1 MENRA
6 YGQEA
11 KTILMDDPTVTKIPV
26 IECGESLVDLRLN
39 PLLVIDSRLADAAGR
54 HRFVRA
60 GLAQRLYR
68 AAQSLPDELRL
79 LVVEGY
85 RPLALQ
91 IKYFNEYVADL
102 RKRFPGTSDREIR
115 SLASRYVSP
124 PDDLPPHCAGAAID
138 LTLVHAGGFELD
150 MGTQIND
157 SPEQSGGRCYFDSKE
172 ISKECTSNRAVL
184 ATALED
190 AGLVNYPTEWWHWS
204 YGDRYWSFKTA
215 TKTAIYGLID
225 GP

>member
-26 IECGESLVDLRLN
+26 IECGEPLVDLGLN
-39 PLLVIDSRLADAAGR
+39 PLLVIDSRLADAVGK

-68 AAQSLPDELRL
+68 AAESLPDEFRL

-91 IKYFNEYVADL
+91 IRYFNEYVADL
-102 RKRFPGTSDREIR
+102 RKRFPGRNERELR
-115 SLASRYVSP
+115 SLASRYVAP

-138 LTLVHAGGFELD
+138 LTLIRKDGPEVY
-150 MGTQIND
+150 MGTEIND
-157 SPEQSGGRCYFDSKE
+157 SPEQSGGRCYSDSQE
-172 ISKECTSNRAVL
+172 ISKESTSNRAVL
-184 ATALED
+184 ATALEN
-190 AGLVNYPTEWWHWS
+190 AGLANYPTEWWHWS

-215 TKTAIYGLID
+215 TQTAIYGLID
-225 GP
+225 SP